1 MFPDIS
7 AIIGGLDPSQ
17 WSSALASAGVPPDA
31 LTANAQAAPMG
42 GMPPWGMP
50 MGGEAAPLGGMGPGA
65 MPTGGEAA
73 PIGGMS
79 SPWEPVQGS
88 PAGPLV
94 QSTEAAPAAAAQAAA
109 PPPGGGG
116 PALVQALRGMVAPN
130 VPQPQRV
137 STPSAPHPTGK
148 IEGGGLI
155 SLLNHLGM
163 LRGAQMPTSYQL
175 PSTLGAALG
184 GR

>member
-31 LTANAQAAPMG
+31 LTANAQESAPQ
-42 GMPPWGMP
+42 
-50 MGGEAAPLGGMGPGA
+50 A
-65 MPTGGEAA
+65 
-73 PIGGMS
+73 
-79 SPWEPVQGS
+79 SPWEPMGPPE
-88 PAGPLV
+88 PAAGMVGGPPGPPQV
-94 QSTEAAPAAAAQAAA
+94 GGAGVPRMGMDPAAAPAAQ
-109 PPPGGGG
+109 PPGGGG

-130 VPQPQRV
+130 VPQPQKV